1 MKRLI
6 AAALALVIA
15 PLAEAQIP
23 RTANGHPDF
32 QGVWE
37 NQFWTGL
44 ERPSGVSGLALDRA
58 EGERLLAEEAE
69 ARVARASLNQTYGLM
84 PPRVWAMVRGESRSS
99 MVTAP
104 PDGRLPLTPLGRS
117 LRPAGPSKVDNP
129 EERSAPERCLGS
141 LGMAPLMV
149 ASENNFRRFVQTP
162 GYLMIH
168 TEESNHARIIS
179 LAGGPAPPEAMR
191 SRQGHSA
198 GRWEGDTLVV
208 ETTHI
213 DGNFPLRGGNRS
225 LLLVGAGS
233 RIVER
238 FSLVAPHELLYQFTV
253 NDPNLY
259 AAPWSAEYSM
269 TRSSARMFESAC
281 HEGNYALANML
292 SGGRQTD
299 GAGVAKP

>member
-6 AAALALVIA
+6 APALALTIA
-15 PLAEAQIP
+15 PLAGAQIP
-23 RTANGHPDF
+23 RTAGGHPDF

-44 ERPSGVSGLALDRA
+44 ERPSDVSGLVLDRA
-58 EGERLLAEEAE
+58 EGERLLVEEAE

-104 PDGRLPLTPLGRS
+104 PDGRLPLTPLARS
-117 LRPAGPSKVDNP
+117 LRPAGPPTVDNP

-162 GYLMIH
+162 DYLMIH

-179 LAGGPAPPEAMR
+179 LASGPAPPEAMR
-191 SRQGHSA
+191 TRQGHSV
-198 GRWEGDTLVV
+198 GRWEADTIVV

-213 DGNFPLRGGNRS
+213 DGKFPLRGGNRS
-225 LLLVGAGS
+225 LLFVGAGS
-233 RIVER
+233 RIIER
-238 FSLVAPHELLYQFTV
+238 FSLVGPDELLYEFTIH
-253 NDPNLY
+253 DPDLY

-269 TRSSARMFESAC
+269 TRSNARMFESAC

-292 SGGRQTD
+292 SGGRQTNSA
-299 GAGVAKP
+299 GAARQ